1 MGVSKYT
8 DMNIGLIARACNSG
22 LGSLSREFA
31 DHLKPK
37 KVFIVANG
45 VFKTFP
51 ERYARFETKIAR
63 PGLPFM
69 DGEKDWLVKD
79 IDVLLSIETLYDW
92 SIIAHCRRAGV
103 KTALITMCE
112 MTPELLPRNPDLF
125 LCPSKLDYDI
135 FKRFGIQR
143 QYIPIPLNTEK
154 LVWRRRA
161 KAEVFVHSASHGGM
175 NNRKGTHLLIEAM
188 KYVKSPIKLIIYSW
202 IPFECDDPRVKIR
215 LQNFEN
221 YWQVWKEGDV
231 LVYPQGANGICL
243 PIVEAMASGL
253 AVITTDIYPFN
264 EYCYKPYMFKPESSY
279 RHRMQSGLIELE
291 DYKLSPKTI
300 AEKIDEIA
308 NTDITEASEF
318 GKNYA
323 DKNSWEVLL
332 PQYEEALKNLCQS

>member
-1 MGVSKYT
+1 MGVFKYT
-8 DMNIGLIARACNSG
+8 DMKIGLIARACNSG

-31 DHLKPK
+31 DHLNPK
-37 KVFIVANG
+37 KVLITSNG

-51 ERYARFETKIAR
+51 ERYARFETQIAR

-79 IDVLLSIETLYDW
+79 IDVLLSIETFYDW
-92 SIIAHCRRAGV
+92 SIIAHCRRAGI

-161 KAEVFVHSASHGGM
+161 KAEVFIHSASHGGM

-188 KYVKSPIKLIIYSW
+188 KYVRSPISLIIYSW
-202 IPFECDDPRVKIR
+202 IPFECDDSRVKIR

-231 LVYPQGANGICL
+231 LAYPQDYNGICL

-253 AVITTDIYPFN
+253 GVITTDIYPFN
-264 EYCYKPYMFKPESSY
+264 EYMPKELLFKPKEMY
-279 RHRMQSGLIELE
+279 RTRAQFGAIEM
-291 DYKLSPKTI
+291 DAAKIDPHDI
-300 AEKIDEIA
+300 AVKIDEVYGM
-308 NTDITEASEF
+308 DL
-318 GKNYA
+318 GKFSDYGKKWA
-323 DKNSWEVLL
+323 YKNSWEILL
-332 PQYEEALKNLCQS
+332 PQYKDALQKLCQS